1 MMETSGR
8 LDYVR
13 DWLGHRSSATT
24 DAYLRTDNTERLR
37 IAEAMGEFLRPMA
50 DAVAA

>member
-1 MMETSGR
+1 METSGR

-24 DAYLRTDNTERLR
+24 DAYLRSDNTERLKL
-37 IAEAMGEFLRPMA
+37 ATQMSEFLTSIT
-50 DAVAA
+50 AAA

>member
-13 DWLGHRSSATT
+13 DWLGHRSSSTT
-24 DAYLRTDNTERLR
+24 DAYLRLDNTERLKM
-37 IAEAMGEFLRPMA
+37 ASAMSEFLRPMA
-50 DAVAA
+50 EAVAA

>member
-1 MMETSGR
+1 VR
-8 LDYVR
+8 RIALDYVR

-24 DAYLRTDNTERLR
+24 DAYLCSDNTERLKL
-37 IAEAMGEFLRPMA
+37 AAAMGEFLRPLA